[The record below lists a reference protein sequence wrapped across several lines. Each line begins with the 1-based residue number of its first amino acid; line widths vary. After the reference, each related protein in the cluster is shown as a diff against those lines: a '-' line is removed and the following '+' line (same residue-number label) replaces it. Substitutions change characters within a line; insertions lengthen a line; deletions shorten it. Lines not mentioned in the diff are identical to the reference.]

1 MNHIIEDGTQNAKII
16 QTFLKICISDAILV
30 LFRKQNREKRRFCG
44 FIGLKFSLMWGK
56 YTAKISA

>member
-30 LFRKQNREKRRFCG
+30 LFQKQNREKRRFCG
-44 FIGLKFSLMWGK
+44 FIGLKFSLM
-56 YTAKISA
+56 